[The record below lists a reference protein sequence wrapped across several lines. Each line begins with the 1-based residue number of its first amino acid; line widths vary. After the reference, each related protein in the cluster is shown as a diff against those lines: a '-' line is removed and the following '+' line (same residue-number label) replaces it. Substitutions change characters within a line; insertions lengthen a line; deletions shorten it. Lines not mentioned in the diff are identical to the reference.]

1 MLKLIGWGICAL
13 IVSFVH
19 HFCAGTPM
27 RAEEETTMMPVPPK
41 AMPEGP
47 AADQPKT
54 ISKARLSQCMIQWP
68 CVHAHESCTW
78 APLS

>member
-1 MLKLIGWGICAL
+1 
-13 IVSFVH
+13 
-19 HFCAGTPM
+19 
-27 RAEEETTMMPVPPK
+27 MMPVPPK